1 MEQYEKYVGA
11 VLDGRYKIECIIGIG
26 GMAVVFKALD
36 MLMNRPVAIKMLKN
50 EIANDEESV
59 KRFIN
64 ESKAVAMMSH
74 PNIVSIYDVSVREDI
89 KYIVM
94 EYVEGITLKNYMNRR
109 GNLSIREI
117 ISYTEQ
123 ILKAL
128 SHAHSKGVI
137 HRDIKPQNIMLLKSG
152 LVKVTDFG
160 IAKLPNAETV
170 TMTDKAIG
178 TVYYIS
184 PEQASGVGIDTRSDL
199 YSLGVM
205 MYEMV
210 SGQLPFMADS
220 PVSVAMMQI
229 NDTPRPLSELCPT
242 VPKGLEQ
249 IINIA
254 MEKHSDDRY
263 QNAKAMLTQLEALK
277 ENPNVVFKM
286 PKKKPSEQEEN
297 GSFFSLLMGNGPM
310 FPIIAGVALSFL
322 ILFIICG
329 VFVFNQMMNASKNTS
344 ETITVPTFVGAPYSE
359 ELQAWFAASDIYKV
373 DVEYVYNDKSES
385 GMILEQDPQP
395 NSKRRVLAGENY
407 CEITL
412 TVSRGIEDVTV
423 PDLTG
428 VDAREA
434 RLRLKN
440 LDLKMV
446 IEEAKSEVVSSGQV
460 ISTSPEKGSSVKAG
474 DTVTVYLCSG
484 IPDGE
489 IEIPNFVDMT
499 EKEAFLKIVELNLRP
514 GNITYVKND
523 KDAGIVLAQTLEEGT
538 KVISKTAVDLEISGG
553 PKYDPSAEDPFE
565 GTTEPETTTEPEDPT
580 TEPEDTVTEPEDTTT
595 EPEDTTTK
603 KPEDTTTEP
612 EDTTTEPEDTTTEP
626 QTDTEDVP
634 DDTIPVINDSE
645 SVADSESSNTEDSAA
660 EPIDDSNAPA

>member
-11 VLDGRYKIECIIGIG
+11 VLDGRYKIECIIGVG

-94 EYVEGITLKNYMNRR
+94 EYVEGITLKSYMNRR
-109 GNLSIREI
+109 GVLSIREI

-123 ILKAL
+123 ILNAL

-210 SGQLPFMADS
+210 SGQLPFTADS

-229 NDTPRPLSELCPT
+229 NDTARPLSELAPT

-254 MEKHSDDRY
+254 MEKHSEDRY
-263 QNAKAMLTQLEALK
+263 QNAQAMLNQLKKLK
-277 ENPNVVFKM
+277 ENPNVVFKV
-286 PKKKPSEQEEN
+286 PKKKPSEQDESGN
-297 GSFFSLLMGNGPM
+297 FLSLLMGNGPM
-310 FPIIAGVALSFL
+310 FPIISGVSLSFI

-344 ETITVPTFVGAPYSE
+344 ETITVPTFTGVQYSE
-359 ELQAWFAASDIYKV
+359 ELQAWFEASDIYKV
-373 DVEYVYNDKSES
+373 TVEYIYNDQSEA

-407 CEITL
+407 CEVTL
-412 TVSRGIEDVTV
+412 KVSRGLEDVTV

-434 RLRLKN
+434 RLKLKN

-446 IEEAKSEVVSSGQV
+446 IEDAKSDVVSSGQV
-460 ISTSPEKGSSVKAG
+460 ISTSPEKGTAIKAG
-474 DTVTVYLCSG
+474 DTVTVYICSG
-484 IPDGE
+484 VPDGE
-489 IEIPNFVDMT
+489 IEIPDFVGMS
-499 EKEAFLKIVELNLRP
+499 EKKAFLKILELDLRP
-514 GNITYVKND
+514 GKITYVKND
-523 KDAGIVLAQTLEEGT
+523 AEVGTVLKQTLEEGT
-538 KVISKTAVDLEISGG
+538 KVIAKTKIDLEISGG
-553 PKYDPSAEDPFE
+553 PKYDPKADDPFE
-565 GTTEPETTTEPEDPT
+565 GIPETTEPEESTTEPEETSGPDEETSTDEETSNDETSNNEDSTSDPEESTTDPEETSTEDTTESSDPT
-580 TEPEDTVTEPEDTTT
+580 TEDTTG
-595 EPEDTTTK
+595 EADPL
-603 KPEDTTTEP
+603 
-612 EDTTTEPEDTTTEP
+612 
-626 QTDTEDVP
+626 TDPSDPT
-634 DDTIPVINDSE
+634 
-645 SVADSESSNTEDSAA
+645 
-660 EPIDDSNAPA
+660 

>member
-26 GMAVVFKALD
+26 GMAVVFKAHD
-36 MLMNRPVAIKMLKN
+36 MLMKRSVAIKMLKN
-50 EIANDEESV
+50 EIAHDEESV

-74 PNIVSIYDVSVREDI
+74 PNIVSIYDVSVRENV

-94 EYVEGITLKNYMNRR
+94 EYVEGITLKNYMNRK
-109 GNLSIREI
+109 GTLSLREI
-117 ISYTEQ
+117 INYTEQ

-128 SHAHSKGVI
+128 QHAHSKGVI

-152 LVKVTDFG
+152 VVKVTDFG

-184 PEQASGVGIDTRSDL
+184 PEQASGAGIDTRSDL

-205 MYEMV
+205 MYEMAC
-210 SGQLPFMADS
+210 GQLPFTADS

-229 NDTPRPLSELCPT
+229 NDEPKPLSEINPG

-249 IINIA
+249 IISIA

-263 QNAKAMLTQLEALK
+263 QNAKAMLSQLQALK
-277 ENPNVVFKM
+277 ENPNIVFKM
-286 PKKKPSEQEEN
+286 PKKKPSEQDEN
-297 GSFFSLLMGNGPM
+297 GSFFSLLLGNGPM
-310 FPIIAGVALSFL
+310 FPIIAGVFL
-322 ILFIICG
+322 PFIILFVICA

-344 ETITVPTFVGAPYSE
+344 ETITVPTFTGVIYSE
-359 ELQAWFAASDIYKV
+359 DLQSWFEASDIYKV
-373 DVEYVYNDKSES
+373 TVEYTYNDENEA
-385 GMILEQDPQP
+385 GMILDQDPQP

-412 TVSRGIEDVTV
+412 TVSRGLEDVTV

-428 VDAREA
+428 VDEREA

-446 IEEAKSEVVSSGQV
+446 VENTTSEVVNSGQV
-460 ISTSPEKGSSVKAG
+460 IYTTPEKGASVKAG
-474 DTVTVYLCSG
+474 DTVTVFICSG
-484 IPDGE
+484 IPEGD
-489 IEIPNFVDMT
+489 IEIPDFVGMT
-499 EKEAFLKIVELNLRP
+499 EKEAFLKIIELDLRP
-514 GNITYVKND
+514 GTILYKKND
-523 KDAGIVLAQTLEEGT
+523 ADAGTVLSQTLEEGT
-538 KVISKTAVDLEISGG
+538 KVIAKTAVDLEISGG
-553 PKYDPSAEDPFE
+553 PKYDPNADDPFAGE
-565 GTTEPETTTEPEDPT
+565 TE
-580 TEPEDTVTEPEDTTT
+580 
-595 EPEDTTTK
+595 
-603 KPEDTTTEP
+603 TTEP
-612 EDTTTEPEDTTTEP
+612 EDTTTEPEETTKEPEDTTKKETGTTEP
-626 QTDTEDVP
+626 KDTTDEPADSTTEPGGTDTTEPADSTGGAEDTEPVS
-634 DDTIPVINDSE
+634 DDTTGDADTEGAAADPDSSE
-645 SVADSESSNTEDSAA
+645 IGNSADPAA
-660 EPIDDSNAPA
+660 VSMGE